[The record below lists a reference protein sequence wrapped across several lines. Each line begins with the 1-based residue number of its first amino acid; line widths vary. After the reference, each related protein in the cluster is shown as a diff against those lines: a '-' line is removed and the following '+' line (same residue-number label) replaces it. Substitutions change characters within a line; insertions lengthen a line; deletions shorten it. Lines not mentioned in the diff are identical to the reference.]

1 MAEHGGPT
9 IQNYPE
15 LIEQTLIEI
24 ETWRQEIQDLRRV
37 TAEIKETK
45 RITILNAKNEAGKAL
60 YSNDQARDA
69 QLVAELAKDEMY
81 QGAVSQL
88 DKKEYQKAV
97 SEARLERLRG
107 EFKLYLLDRQQE
119 VMTLP
124 SATRAVT

>member
-1 MAEHGGPT
+1 M
-9 IQNYPE
+9 QNYPE

-37 TAEIKETK
+37 AAEIKETT

-107 EFKLYLLDRQQE
+107 EFKLYLIDRQQE
-119 VMTLP
+119 VARALSQ
-124 SATRAVT
+124 SAIV

>member
-1 MAEHGGPT
+1 M
-9 IQNYPE
+9 QNYPE